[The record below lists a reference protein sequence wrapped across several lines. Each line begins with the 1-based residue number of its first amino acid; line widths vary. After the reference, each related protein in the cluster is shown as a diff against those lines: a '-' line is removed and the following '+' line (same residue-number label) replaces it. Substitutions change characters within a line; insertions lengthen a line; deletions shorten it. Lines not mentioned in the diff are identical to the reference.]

1 MAFNISNQHN
11 LLGWYKLL
19 KHENNLMFF
28 IEIIPNQNERF
39 VNLGIMA
46 FSYSFLRNQI
56 KLKISNY
63 ECRSD
68 IKAISNCYSFFPC
81 KVFDYLVILLEFFH

>member
-28 IEIIPNQNERF
+28 IEIIPNQNEQF
-39 VNLGIMA
+39 VNLDIMA
-46 FSYSFLRNQI
+46 FL
-56 KLKISNY
+56 
-63 ECRSD
+63 
-68 IKAISNCYSFFPC
+68 YSFF
-81 KVFDYLVILLEFFH
+81 